1 MAISV
6 EDLDLL
12 RITPTTEVQHRDFL
26 FTWRNIPCFPRGE
39 LVAITG
45 KAKCGKTYLCSM
57 LMALCEQS
65 TVLDF
70 KRPAGPIKVLWLDT
84 EQSEDSTQEILLD
97 RIRPMVGHEID
108 NTQFFIYNLRRIN
121 WQDRLSMVEMTICN
135 HLPDLIILDGI
146 RDVVGDINDYLKA
159 QEVLE
164 TMLHIASFANACI
177 VCVLHQNKA
186 VEDKTLRGALGTELQ
201 NKSFETYECAKD
213 PETHVFTIRQTATRK
228 YDIMHK
234 MQFRVNDDG
243 LPCPAYTPGG
253 NDGSQPPSSTGAAPP
268 TESRPYVSS
277 PSVGED
283 TLKNVYARLKKS
295 DKKNWTYDN
304 LKTQIQEITHNDRY
318 VFLADIVKLMTEKG
332 MLQRNDTGHG
342 IIYQLIR
349 DDEPMIF

>member
-6 EDLDLL
+6 EELDLL
-12 RITPTTEVQHRDFL
+12 RITPTTEVKHRDFL
-26 FTWRNIPCFPRGE
+26 FTWRDIPCFPRGE
-39 LVAITG
+39 LVAVTG

-57 LMALCEQS
+57 LMTLCEQA

-70 KRPAGPIKVLWLDT
+70 RRPADPLKVLWLDT
-84 EQSEDSTQEILLD
+84 EQSEDSTQEILNQ
-97 RIRPMVGHEID
+97 RIRPMIGHDID
-108 NTQFFIYNLRRIN
+108 NTRFFAYNLRRIN
-121 WQDRLSMVEMTICN
+121 WQNRLSMAEMAICS

-146 RDVVGDINDYLKA
+146 RDVVGDINDYQKA

-164 TMLHIASFANACI
+164 TMLHIASFSNACI

-201 NKSFETYECAKD
+201 NKSFETYECTKD

-234 MQFRVNDDG
+234 MQFHVTEDG
-243 LPCPAYTPGG
+243 LPHPAYLPAEKPE
-253 NDGSQPPSSTGAAPP
+253 NLPPSASGAAPP

-283 TLKNVYARLKKS
+283 ILDSVCARLRECS
-295 DKKNWTYDN
+295 KKNWTYDN
-304 LKTQIQEITHNDRY
+304 LKTQIQQITGNDRY
-318 VFLADIVKLMTEKG
+318 VFLSQMIKQLMEKNL
-332 MLQRNDTGHG
+332 LQRTDTGHG

-349 DDEPMIF
+349 PDEPMIF